1 MNDLKRVRVPRM
13 LLDGAGS
20 SRLHTLLIFLLGFF
34 LTACGG
40 GAGTEALPDTSSTQA
55 VSYNG
60 PAPAT
65 ADVQAFRLNVWE
77 NLNASN
83 RCGSCHDV
91 GGAGSPSFVRKDDIN
106 LAYAAANPLV
116 DLSSPADSRLV
127 SKVAGGHH
135 CWLASDSACGA
146 VITAFIQSWAGGSGA
161 GAGRQIQLVA
171 PVIKDPGASK
181 SFPAASSL
189 FATTVHPLLTAHC
202 SGCHTETSA
211 TPQAPFFA
219 NSDVAAAYEAAKAKI
234 DLDTPANSRLVLRLR
249 NEFHNCWSS
258 DCQSDAT
265 EMEAA
270 INSFAGQVPQTQVDP
285 QLVISKALKLTDGVI
300 ASGGSRV
307 DNNVIARYEFKTGQG
322 NIAYDTSG
330 VEPGLNLTLSG
341 DVSWVGG
348 WGIEIKS
355 GKAQGS
361 TTASKKLHDLITATG
376 EYSIEAWV
384 VPANVTQEGPARIIS
399 YSAGTQARNFT
410 LGQTQYNYDFLHR
423 SSTTDANGEPALSTA
438 DADEDL
444 QATQQHVVLT
454 YDPAGGRKIY
464 VNGVFTDDQDLV
476 AGGNLADWDNSFAL
490 VLGNEVSGDRQW
502 QGKLRLVAI
511 HNRALTPDQIMQN
524 FKAGVG
530 EKFFL
535 LFSVSD
541 QVNVPQSYI
550 LFEVSQF
557 DNYSYLFNKPVFIS
571 LDPNAQPDG
580 IRIKGLRIGINGKE
594 AVVGQAY
601 RNLDTTI
608 SSAQYTSAGQQ
619 LSRLGTVIALEK
631 GADADEFF
639 LSFEVLGNQSNVVT
653 EPAPLQP
660 PPPADGPAVPDIGLR
675 TFEEIDATMAALT
688 GVSRTQSGV
697 RQVYNTV
704 RQQLPTVESI
714 EGFLSAQQMAVSQ
727 LAIEYCNALVE
738 DTSLRTG
745 YFPGFDFS
753 ADANSISSADW
764 DNLVITPLLNKILG
778 NNVASQPDQVAVQ
791 NEMNLLITNPVD
803 NKPIGQPDGIPDGLA
818 KCGGSCPA
826 GHSATV
832 VKASCAAVLG
842 SAVMLL
848 Q

>member
-1 MNDLKRVRVPRM
+1 
-13 LLDGAGS
+13 
-20 SRLHTLLIFLLGFF
+20 
-34 LTACGG
+34 
-40 GAGTEALPDTSSTQA
+40 
-55 VSYNG
+55 
-60 PAPAT
+60 
-65 ADVQAFRLNVWE
+65 
-77 NLNASN
+77 
-83 RCGSCHDV
+83 
-91 GGAGSPSFVRKDDIN
+91 
-106 LAYAAANPLV
+106 
-116 DLSSPADSRLV
+116 
-127 SKVAGGHH
+127 
-135 CWLASDSACGA
+135 
-146 VITAFIQSWAGGSGA
+146 
-161 GAGRQIQLVA
+161 
-171 PVIKDPGASK
+171 VIKDPGTSK
-181 SFPAASSL
+181 SFPADNSL
-189 FATTVHPLLTAHC
+189 FATTVHTLLTAHC
-202 SGCHTETSA
+202 AGCHTETSA

-219 NSDVAAAYEAAKAKI
+219 TTDVAAAYDAAKAKI

-258 DCQSDAT
+258 DCQSDSD

-270 INSFAGQVPQTQVDP
+270 ISSFSGQVPQTQVDP
-285 QLVISKALKLTDGVI
+285 QLVISKALRLTDGVI

-307 DNNVIARYEFKTGQG
+307 DNNLIALYEFKTGQG

-348 WGIEIKS
+348 WGIEIKN
-355 GKAQGS
+355 GKAQGA

-376 EYSIEAWV
+376 EYSIESWV

-454 YDPAGGRKIY
+454 YDPANGRRIY
-464 VNGVFTDDQDLV
+464 VNGVFTDDQDTV
-476 AGGNLADWDNSFAL
+476 AGGNLADWDDSFAL

-511 HNRALTPDQIMQN
+511 HNRALSAAQVMQN

-541 QVNVPQSYI
+541 LVNVPQSYI

-571 LDPNAQPDG
+571 LDPSASPDG
-580 IRIKGLRIGINGKE
+580 IHIKGLRIGINGKE

-601 RNLDTTI
+601 RNLDVNI

-631 GADADEFF
+631 GPDADEFF
-639 LSFEVLGNQSNVVT
+639 LSFEVLGTHSHVVT

-660 PPPADGPAVPDIGLR
+660 PPPADAPAVPDIGLR
-675 TFEEIDATMAALT
+675 TFEEIDATMAAVT

-697 RQVYNTV
+697 RQVYTTV

-738 DTSLRTG
+738 DTSLRAS
-745 YFPGFDFS
+745 YFPGFDFT
-753 ADANSISSADW
+753 ADANGINAATW
-764 DNLVITPLLNKILG
+764 DNQVITPLLDRIMGSNL
-778 NNVASQPDQVAVQ
+778 ATQPDPVAVR
-791 NEMNLLITNPVD
+791 NELDLLITNPAD
-803 NKPIGQPDGIPDGLA
+803 IKPIGQPDGIPDGLA
-818 KCGGSCPA
+818 RCGGSCPA
-826 GHSATV
+826 GHAATV
-832 VKASCAAVLG
+832 VKATCAAVLG